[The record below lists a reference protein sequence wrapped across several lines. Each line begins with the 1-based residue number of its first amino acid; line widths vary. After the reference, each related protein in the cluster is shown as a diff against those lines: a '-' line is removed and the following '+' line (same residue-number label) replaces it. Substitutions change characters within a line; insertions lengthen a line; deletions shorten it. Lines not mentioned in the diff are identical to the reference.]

1 VTQEFVI
8 SITPLGDDEYLV
20 RTERV
25 TPGVPLAEER
35 VKWPVEEWLSKARHL
50 MKDPLLTLLQSPF
63 SSRHSSSSP
72 TTKPTQSLVILGQ
85 ELYSS
90 LFQGSL
96 RESWTVA
103 QGIAQYQREPLQF
116 RLGLKDKRLS
126 QLPWEVLHAGDR
138 ALASNTDIIFSRYQ
152 PNIRLSH
159 TPNSQTRDGK
169 IKILIAIAAPS
180 DQDNLKLKREVDCIQ
195 QELQHDIISQ
205 IGLRAINS
213 ITHRAD
219 IELTILEQPD
229 REQLTQAL
237 EQGKYH
243 VLHYAGHSNPGVRGG
258 ELYLVSRRTGLTEI
272 LSGDDLAGLLVN
284 NGIEMVVLNSCR
296 GAYQE
301 QSHPKDQST
310 GERNLSEALI
320 NRGIPAVLAMA
331 EHIPDEVALNLTRHF
346 YRNLNQGYPIDL
358 SLGRA
363 RAALMTSY
371 SSQQLY
377 WALPILYL
385 HQSWNG
391 DLMGISAR
399 ETPNLL
405 GYLRRG
411 DISQRTP
418 LEGKNPITTHRNSLS
433 LLSPSLDVFTDE
445 VIEDETTTN
454 KPEKPFVSVVS
465 SSAKEV
471 KANPKVSPSN
481 TLRSSRK
488 KQKSLL
494 CLAFYVIPLS
504 CLMTTSL
511 VGWWFW
517 QSRSPNPDNLLPL
530 VVLPIAPIDRA
541 NLEKQST
548 SEVTA
553 IALQFFNHGKFSDAI
568 AATEALLNREAL
580 PQAQATLEQVSEAER
595 DRPEINFLKGR
606 LAWQFVQKG
615 DKNYSVDDARRY
627 WEEAIKSHPQSL
639 KYHNALGFALYGEGN
654 LEGARRVW
662 LDALKL
668 SQSQPEASGEVKSS
682 EERLTPLAGL
692 GLVLMQQLEK
702 FPPATR
708 QQELNNAI
716 MLRDRVLA
724 TDPLNFQENALT
736 KNWMWSPKAIQDWRS
751 LQRL

>member
-1 VTQEFVI
+1 MTQEFVI
-8 SITPLGDDEYLV
+8 SITPIGDDEYLV

-72 TTKPTQSLVILGQ
+72 TTKPTPNLVVLGQ

-159 TPNSQTRDGK
+159 DQKSQTRDGK
-169 IKILIAIAAPS
+169 IKILITIAAPS

-195 QELQHDIISQ
+195 QELQHNIIPQ
-205 IGLRAINS
+205 IGLSGINS
-213 ITHRAD
+213 ITQRAD

-301 QSHPKDQST
+301 QSHPHDQT
-310 GERNLSEALI
+310 GERNLAEALI

-391 DLMGISAR
+391 DLMGMSSR
-399 ETPNLL
+399 ETPNVL
-405 GYLRRG
+405 GSLRRG
-411 DISQRTP
+411 EINQRTP
-418 LEGKNPITTHRNSLS
+418 LEGKKNITTPRNSLS
-433 LLSPSLDVFTDE
+433 LASPSLDVFTDE
-445 VIEDETTTN
+445 VIEAKTTIK
-454 KPEKPFVSVVS
+454 KPEKTVVS
-465 SSAKEV
+465 LVNSAKKV
-471 KANPKVSPSN
+471 KENPKQSRST
-481 TLRSSRK
+481 TLRSPRQNRK
-488 KQKSLL
+488 YLL
-494 CLAFYVIPLS
+494 GLAFYVIPLA
-504 CLMTTSL
+504 CLITTSL
-511 VGWWFW
+511 VGWLFW
-517 QSRSPNPDNLLPL
+517 QSRSPKPDNLLPVL
-530 VVLPIAPIDRA
+530 VLPIAPIDRA
-541 NLEKQST
+541 NLEKKST
-548 SEVTA
+548 SEVTS
-553 IALQFFNHGKFSDAI
+553 IALHFFNHGKFSDAI

-580 PQAQATLEQVSEAER
+580 QQAQATLEQVPKTER
-595 DRPEINFLKGR
+595 DHPEINFLKGR

-615 DKNYSVDDARRY
+615 DKNYSVDDARRF
-627 WEEAIKSHPQSL
+627 WEEAIKSHPESL
-639 KYHNALGFALYGEGN
+639 KYHNALAFALYGEGN

-662 LDALKL
+662 LDALNL
-668 SQSQPEASGEVKSS
+668 SQSEPPTSGEVKSS

-708 QQELNNAI
+708 QQELNKAI
-716 MLRDRVLA
+716 ALREKVLT

-751 LQRL
+751 LQKL

>member
-1 VTQEFVI
+1 MTQEFVI
-8 SITPLGDDEYLV
+8 SITPIGDDEYLV

-50 MKDPLLTLLQSPF
+50 MKDPLLTLLQSPL
-63 SSRHSSSSP
+63 SSSHSASSP
-72 TTKPTQSLVILGQ
+72 TTKPTPNLVVLGQ
-85 ELYSS
+85 ELYRS

-195 QELQHDIISQ
+195 QELQNNIIPQ
-205 IGLRAINS
+205 IGLSAINS

-301 QSHPKDQST
+301 KSHPNDQLT

-391 DLMGISAR
+391 DLMGMSSR
-399 ETPNLL
+399 ETPHIL
-405 GYLRRG
+405 GSLRRG
-411 DISQRTP
+411 ESSQRTP
-418 LEGKNPITTHRNSLS
+418 LEEKKNIVSPRNSLS
-433 LLSPSLDVFTDE
+433 LPSPSLDVFNDQI
-445 VIEDETTTN
+445 IEHTPTN
-454 KPEKPFVSVVS
+454 HQPEKPVISLVS
-465 SSAKEV
+465 SANQV
-471 KANPKVSPSN
+471 KGNPQGTHSTTWRSPRPN
-481 TLRSSRK
+481 RK
-488 KQKSLL
+488 YLL
-494 CLAFYVIPLS
+494 GFALYVIPIA

-511 VGWWFW
+511 VALWFW
-517 QSRSPNPDNLLPL
+517 QSRSPKNENLYP
-530 VVLPIAPIDRA
+530 VVVVPISTIDRA

-553 IALQFFNHGKFSDAI
+553 SALQFFNHGRFSDAI
-568 AATEALLNREAL
+568 VATEALLNREAL
-580 PQAQATLEQVSEAER
+580 QQAQATLEQVPKTER
-595 DRPEINFLKGR
+595 DHPEINFLKGR

-662 LDALKL
+662 LDALQL
-668 SQSQPEASGEVKSS
+668 SQSQPQASGEVKSS
-682 EERLTPLAGL
+682 EQTLTPLVGL

-702 FPPATR
+702 MPPATR
-708 QQELNNAI
+708 QEELNKAI
-716 MLRDRVLA
+716 ALRQQVLT
-724 TDPLNFQENALT
+724 TDPLNFQENALI
-736 KNWMWSPKAIQDWRS
+736 KNWMWSAKAIQDWRT
-751 LQRL
+751 LQKL